1 MYVVNVGWFFWV
13 IFVIHQRKYV
23 VFSLYQLVWMS
34 VPANKNFIFIWFQV
48 SMCLF
53 IFVCIPV
60 NETRF
65 TWMVCH
71 IMHTHQHRREG
82 NLHFSNSFM
91 EKSLLIFLTASE
103 RHHHGLGGTGGCLCM
118 CQKNVE
124 KSKIPA
130 VCWDGAGLAGVSLH
144 RFCLPRFFVRF
155 CACEKLQQTLCRAS
169 SSCWKQK
176 VKGQLLLVS
185 NSRCLSC
192 ARHGWSL
199 FPAGVV
205 LTSALA
211 ECASAPWE

>member
-130 VCWDGAGLAGVSLH
+130 VCWDGAGLAGSPCTGFACLGSLCVS
-144 RFCLPRFFVRF
+144 VRVRSCNRL
-155 CACEKLQQTLCRAS
+155 CAEPVQVAESRKWKANC
-169 SSCWKQK
+169 CW
-176 VKGQLLLVS
+176 
-185 NSRCLSC
+185 
-192 ARHGWSL
+192 
-199 FPAGVV
+199 
-205 LTSALA
+205 
-211 ECASAPWE
+211 